1 MSGESKLLLMRIS
14 FALSEV
20 MSVWQTVNMPRGAYL
35 PYGSMLRVGAAGNK
49 KTPIPWS
56 FKKATNGFEPMI
68 RELQS
73 HALPLG

>member
-1 MSGESKLLLMRIS
+1 MRKKWVTKNLI
-14 FALSEV
+14 FQEFWETIDVFELV
-20 MSVWQTVNMPRGAYL
+20 YTGL
-35 PYGSMLRVGAAGNK
+35 AGNK
-49 KTPIPWS
+49 KTPISWS